1 MALLSKSLV
10 ETLCESGPKSLFWVA
25 RPQLFTRWIALSTG
39 WITIQRISVREA
51 NCAIQW
57 IVIYPVDNVIHLLY
71 NWGQMCT
78 RILSARH
85 DRPVKSHCLI
95 CQSGWRD
102 IRDTSSYSLGS
113 KTRIFGT
120 VRTPLDE
127 AIFSAEIHENGI
139 WFRTIA
145 DAYSLFPTW
154 ILRCPIVDFTLISDC
169 TSLKGN
175 LPQTVKLEWLDKE
188 VDPG

>member
-1 MALLSKSLV
+1 MALFSKSLV

-127 AIFSAEIHENGI
+127 AILSAVLSGKWNLISHHSRCLFIVSQHE
-139 WFRTIA
+139 FY
-145 DAYSLFPTW
+145 DVLLY
-154 ILRCPIVDFTLISDC
+154 ILRWFLIVQVSRVTYHRL
-169 TSLKGN
+169 
-175 LPQTVKLEWLDKE
+175 
-188 VDPG
+188 